1 MHQHSETTDNGL
13 VRIGNGVGPLGR
25 WFRLF
30 IGLNAALYISLSPIL
45 VNPMPREDLLSYF
58 GGVGMWFLIIFA
70 VYQVVF
76 YFFGRFFF
84 VRLSPWAGTA
94 IFLGT
99 PTLLRVLDLV
109 PMEFQI
115 AFGFYVGISL
125 VATFFMRYGGCEV
138 VAFPSIFFKQRYTMY
153 CPYNAVDAIERA
165 VTIDEFSPAHKA
177 LAILSL
183 GIATF
188 VGGYMIMIEMHAFF
202 GRWGLGFELDPRI
215 SWALLLPVAHLSYLT
230 LKAYQKDRK
239 FLAPAVRK
247 FGLGA
252 AILGALTLSWLY
264 EPFSHFP
271 LWRSALALGTLYV
284 FYELIMVAFKKKKLN
299 PAE

>member
-30 IGLNAALYISLSPIL
+30 VGLNAALYISLSPLL
-45 VNPMPREDLLSYF
+45 VNPMPKEELLPYF

-70 VYQVVF
+70 AYQAVF
-76 YFFGRFFF
+76 YFFGKFFF

-94 IFLGT
+94 IFLGI
-99 PTLLRVLDLV
+99 PTLLRVMEWV
-109 PMEFQI
+109 PMEFRI

-165 VTIDEFSPAHKA
+165 VTIDKFSPAHKA
-177 LAILSL
+177 LAIVSL
-183 GIATF
+183 GITTF
-188 VGGYMIMIEMHAFF
+188 VGGYMIMVEMHSFF
-202 GRWGLGFELDPRI
+202 GRWGLGFSLPPEII
-215 SWALLLPVAHLSYLT
+215 SALLIPILHLSYLT
-230 LKAYQKDRK
+230 FAAYRKEKK
-239 FLAPAVRK
+239 FLAPSVRK
-247 FGLGA
+247 FGLGL
-252 AILGALTLSWLY
+252 AILALLTASWVSETVGNL
-264 EPFSHFP
+264 P
-271 LWRSALALGTLYV
+271 LWRIVLLVGSIYFG
-284 FYELIMVAFKKKKLN
+284 YELLMVAFKKKKLN
-299 PAE
+299 PAK